1 MYELKKMRLSKGIT
15 QKEAASRIGISLRS
29 YISYENDEKKAD
41 SPKYRF
47 ILSEIAKINPI
58 DEEHGILSLD
68 DIKKACNKIFPEY
81 DVEYCYLFG
90 SYAKNRAT
98 ESSDVDLLIYS
109 HTSGIRYY
117 ELVERMRESLHK
129 KIDLLDY
136 KQLLNNAT
144 LLNEVLKEGIRIYG

>member
-1 MYELKKMRLSKGIT
+1 MSDLKKMRLSKGIT

-47 ILSEIAKINPI
+47 ILSEIA
-58 DEEHGILSLD
+58 
-68 DIKKACNKIFPEY
+68 KACNKIFPEY